1 MSGKRDAAERIHDF
15 LEVDTG
21 LSENNAVLEATRCM
35 ECVRP
40 KCTEGCPVNIN
51 IPGFI
56 AAVVKKDYAE
66 AAKILKADNMLPAIC
81 GRVCPQETQCQGRC
95 VLGKKERPVRIGA
108 LERFVADWERK
119 QGIVTPAVGKPTG
132 KRVAVVGSGPAG
144 LTAAAELA
152 RYGHSVTLFE
162 SLHAPGGVLTYGIPS
177 FRLPKDIVRDEI
189 DQVLKLGV
197 DLKLNHIVGRSV
209 SVDELLAYDAVFL
222 GMGAGLPSF
231 MNIEGEGLNG
241 VYSANEFL
249 TRVNLMHADSFPDY
263 DTPVIKGKKVVVVGG
278 GNVAMDASRVA
289 RRMGAEVKL
298 VYRRRMEDLP
308 ARQDEIKNAAEEGV
322 EFICCANPTKILG
335 EVTVSGIECVKMD
348 MGKLDE
354 SNRPIP
360 TPMTGPD
367 STFTLEA
374 DVVIEAIGQSP
385 NPLLLSL
392 MPDLERG
399 RHGTVF
405 VNSSGM
411 TSILH
416 VFAGGDIATGAAT
429 VIEAMG
435 TAKKAAAAMNEYLTK
450 ISE

>member
-21 LSENNAVLEATRCM
+21 LSENNAVLEASRCM

-40 KCTEGCPVNIN
+40 KCIEGCPVNIN

-56 AAVVKKDYAE
+56 AEVVKKNYAE

-108 LERFVADWERK
+108 LERFVADWERE
-119 QGIVTPAVGKPTG
+119 QGIVTPEVGKPTG

-162 SLHAPGGVLTYGIPS
+162 SLHAPGGVLTYGITP
-177 FRLPKDIVRDEI
+177 FRLPKDIVREEI

-209 SVDELLAYDAVFL
+209 PVDELLAYDAVFL

-249 TRVNLMHADSFPDY
+249 TRVNLMHADKFPDY

-308 ARQDEIKNAAEEGV
+308 ARQDEIKNAVEEGV

-335 EVTVSGIECVKMD
+335 EVAVSGIECVRMD
-348 MGKLDE
+348 MGKPDE
-354 SNRPIP
+354 SGRPVP
-360 TPMTGPD
+360 VPMSGPD
-367 STFTLEA
+367 ATFTLDA

-405 VNSSGM
+405 VNASGM

>member
-21 LSENNAVLEATRCM
+21 LIESNAVLEASRCM

-40 KCTEGCPVNIN
+40 KCIEGCPVNIN

-56 AAVVKKDYAE
+56 AAVVKKNYAE

-108 LERFVADWERK
+108 LERFVADWERE
-119 QGIVTPAVGKPTG
+119 QGIVTPKAGKPTG

-177 FRLPKDIVRDEI
+177 FRLPKDIVREEI

-209 SVDELLAYDAVFL
+209 PVDELLAYDAVFL

-249 TRVNLMHADSFPDY
+249 TRVNLMHADKFPDY

-335 EVTVSGIECVKMD
+335 EVAVSGIECVKMD

-360 TPMTGPD
+360 IPMTGPD
-367 STFTLEA
+367 ATFTLDA

-405 VNSSGM
+405 VNASGM

-435 TAKKAAAAMNEYLTK
+435 TAKKAAAAMNDYLTK

>member
-21 LSENNAVLEATRCM
+21 LIESNAVLEASRCM

-40 KCTEGCPVNIN
+40 KCIEGCPVNIN

-56 AAVVKKDYAE
+56 AAVVKKNYAE

-108 LERFVADWERK
+108 LERFVADWERE
-119 QGIVTPAVGKPTG
+119 QGIVTPKAGKPTG

-177 FRLPKDIVRDEI
+177 FRLPKDIVREEI

-209 SVDELLAYDAVFL
+209 PVDELLAYDAVFL

-249 TRVNLMHADSFPDY
+249 TRVNLMHADKFPDY

-360 TPMTGPD
+360 VPMTGPD
-367 STFTLEA
+367 ATFTLDA

-405 VNSSGM
+405 VNASGM

-435 TAKKAAAAMNEYLTK
+435 TAKKAAAAINEYLTK

>member
-21 LSENNAVLEATRCM
+21 LSENNAVLEASRCM

-40 KCTEGCPVNIN
+40 KCIEGCPVNIN

-56 AAVVKKDYAE
+56 AEVVKKNYAE

-108 LERFVADWERK
+108 LERFVADWERE
-119 QGIVTPAVGKPTG
+119 QGIVTPKAGKPTG

-177 FRLPKDIVRDEI
+177 FRLPKDIVREEI

-209 SVDELLAYDAVFL
+209 PVDELLAYDAVFL

-249 TRVNLMHADSFPDY
+249 TRVNLMHADKFPDY
-263 DTPVIKGKKVVVVGG
+263 DTPVINGKKVVVVGG

-335 EVTVSGIECVKMD
+335 EVAVSGIECVKMD

-360 TPMTGPD
+360 VPMTGPD
-367 STFTLEA
+367 ATFTLDA

-405 VNSSGM
+405 VNASGM

>member
-21 LSENNAVLEATRCM
+21 LSENNAVLEASRCM

-40 KCTEGCPVNIN
+40 KCIEGCPVNIN

-56 AAVVKKDYAE
+56 AEVVKKNYAE

-108 LERFVADWERK
+108 LERCVADWERE
-119 QGIVTPAVGKPTG
+119 QGIVTPKAGKPTG

-177 FRLPKDIVRDEI
+177 FRLPKDIVREEI

-209 SVDELLAYDAVFL
+209 PVDELLAYDAVFL

-249 TRVNLMHADSFPDY
+249 TRVNLMHADKFPDY
-263 DTPVIKGKKVVVVGG
+263 DTPVIKGKTGVVVGG

-308 ARQDEIKNAAEEGV
+308 ARQDEIKNAVEEGV
-322 EFICCANPTKILG
+322 EFMCCANPTKILG
-335 EVTVSGIECVKMD
+335 EVAVSGIECVKMD
-348 MGKLDE
+348 MGKPDE
-354 SNRPIP
+354 SGRPVP
-360 TPMTGPD
+360 VPMSGPD
-367 STFTLEA
+367 AKFTLDA

-405 VNSSGM
+405 VNASGM

>member
-21 LSENNAVLEATRCM
+21 LSENNAVLEASRCM

-40 KCTEGCPVNIN
+40 KCIEGCPVNIN

-56 AAVVKKDYAE
+56 AEVVKKNYAE

-108 LERFVADWERK
+108 LERFVADWERE
-119 QGIVTPAVGKPTG
+119 QGIVTPEVGKPTG

-144 LTAAAELA
+144 LTAAAELT

-177 FRLPKDIVRDEI
+177 FRLPKDIVREEI

-209 SVDELLAYDAVFL
+209 PVDELLAYDAVFL

-249 TRVNLMHADSFPDY
+249 TRVNLMHADKFPDY

-308 ARQDEIKNAAEEGV
+308 ARQDEIKNAVEEGV

-335 EVTVSGIECVKMD
+335 EVAVSGIECVKMD
-348 MGKLDE
+348 MGKPDE
-354 SNRPIP
+354 SGRPVP
-360 TPMTGPD
+360 VPMSGPD
-367 STFTLEA
+367 ATFTLDA
-374 DVVIEAIGQSP
+374 NVVIEAIGQSP

-405 VNSSGM
+405 VNAAGM

-435 TAKKAAAAMNEYLTK
+435 TAKKAAAAMDEYLTK

>member
-21 LSENNAVLEATRCM
+21 LSENNAVLEASRCM

-40 KCTEGCPVNIN
+40 KCIEGCPVNIN

-56 AAVVKKDYAE
+56 AEVVKKNYAE

-108 LERFVADWERK
+108 LERFVADWERE
-119 QGIVTPAVGKPTG
+119 QGIVTPEVGKPTG

-177 FRLPKDIVRDEI
+177 FRLPKDIVREEI

-209 SVDELLAYDAVFL
+209 PVDELLAYDAVFL

-249 TRVNLMHADSFPDY
+249 TRVNLMHADKFPDY

-308 ARQDEIKNAAEEGV
+308 ARQDEIKNAVEEGV

-335 EVTVSGIECVKMD
+335 EVAVSGIECVKMD
-348 MGKLDE
+348 MGRLDE
-354 SNRPIP
+354 SNRPVP
-360 TPMTGPD
+360 VPMTGPD
-367 STFTLEA
+367 AKFTLDA

-405 VNSSGM
+405 VNTSGM

>member
-21 LSENNAVLEATRCM
+21 LSENNAVLEASRCM

-40 KCTEGCPVNIN
+40 KCIEGCPVNIN

-56 AAVVKKDYAE
+56 AEVVKKNYAE

-108 LERFVADWERK
+108 LERFVADWERE
-119 QGIVTPAVGKPTG
+119 QGIVTPKAGKPTG

-177 FRLPKDIVRDEI
+177 FRLPKDIVREEI

-209 SVDELLAYDAVFL
+209 PVDELLAYDAVFL

-249 TRVNLMHADSFPDY
+249 TRVNLMHADKFPDY

-308 ARQDEIKNAAEEGV
+308 ARQDEIKNAVEEGV

-360 TPMTGPD
+360 VPMTGPD
-367 STFTLEA
+367 ATFTLDA

-405 VNSSGM
+405 VNASGM